1 MRIFIEDY
9 YGNDLACISINS
21 FKDISEIDYL
31 TDCSL
36 ADVESDETGEYIR
49 VQLET
54 K

>member
-9 YGNDLACISINS
+9 FGNDLACISINS
-21 FKDISEIDYL
+21 FKDISEIGYL

-36 ADVESDETGEYIR
+36 ADVECDASGEYIR
-49 VQLET
+49 IQLET